1 MMPDLLQIL
10 INIQTVLPAFMTTLK
25 VIVGIMALFIVTG
38 SLFELWGLAHDNH
51 NKYMAANRRFS
62 LAGGITGLLVGGLML
77 SMMSLDFIDITTR
90 TLTGGSVTSEIL
102 AYKTTASTGTGT
114 SLSASA
120 QAGTNAIFM
129 ILQVVG
135 FIAYI
140 KFFMLLKG
148 RYDGSG
154 SSNQGGLGIAFGYLI
169 GGFACWNAQWLGN
182 VVNDDIFGF
191 KLLVLFFK

>member
-1 MMPDLLQIL
+1 MPDLLQIL
-10 INIQTVLPAFMTTLK
+10 INIQTVLPMFMTTLK
-25 VIVGIMALFIVTG
+25 VIVAIMSLFIITG

-62 LAGGITGLLVGGLML
+62 LAGGLMGLLVGGTML
-77 SMMSLDFIDITTR
+77 SMTTLDFIGITTR
-90 TLTGGSVTSEIL
+90 TLTGGSVTSQLL
-102 AYKTTASTGTGT
+102 AYSAGGAAAI

-135 FIAYI
+135 FLAYI
-140 KFFMLLKG
+140 KFFMLLKN

-154 SSNQGGLGIAFGYLI
+154 ANQQGGLGIAFGYLL

-182 VVNDDIFGF
+182 VVNNDIFGF
-191 KLLVLFFK
+191 KLLGLFFN